1 MNIHKNA
8 RTTPYSRAEIV
19 RRVMVLRE
27 TPRAVATAL
36 GVSRRTVAK
45 WLARYRAEGEA
56 GLADRSS
63 RPHCMPSA
71 TPADVVEQV
80 ITLRRQRI
88 TGQQIAATLARS
100 EEHTSEIQSL
110 MRISYA
116 VFCLKKKTQESN
128 SHKSYMN

>member
-36 GVSRRTVAK
+36 GVSRRTVPK

-56 GLADRSS
+56 GLADRRSP
-63 RPHCMPSA
+63 PHCIPTPS
-71 TPADVVEQV
+71 PAAGVEQV
-80 ITLRRQRI
+80 LTLRHQPI
-88 TGQQIAATLARS
+88 TGQPLAAPPPPPP
-100 EEHTSEIQSL
+100 HT
-110 MRISYA
+110 
-116 VFCLKKKTQESN
+116 T
-128 SHKSYMN
+128 

>member
-88 TGQQIAATLARS
+88 TGQQIAATLRS
-100 EEHTSEIQSL
+100 EEHTSELQSL

-116 VFCLKKKTQESN
+116 VFCLQKKKKN
-128 SHKSYMN
+128 N

>member
-80 ITLRRQRI
+80 ITLRPQPI
-88 TGQQIAATLARS
+88 TGQQIAATLALSPATGTRVLRNARPRRY
-100 EEHTSEIQSL
+100 EE
-110 MRISYA
+110 RRRG
-116 VFCLKKKTQESN
+116 
-128 SHKSYMN
+128 

>member
-45 WLARYRAEGEA
+45 WLARYKGEGEA
-56 GLADRSS
+56 GIAERRLSPHQNGTEERRVGNERVRKCES
-63 RPHCMPSA
+63 RG
-71 TPADVVEQV
+71 ERLNQ
-80 ITLRRQRI
+80 
-88 TGQQIAATLARS
+88 
-100 EEHTSEIQSL
+100 
-110 MRISYA
+110 
-116 VFCLKKKTQESN
+116 KKNKTRKTQS
-128 SHKSYMN
+128 K

>member
-1 MNIHKNA
+1 MRISDWSSDVCSSDLVATRQRWRNDRMNIHKNA

-36 GVSRRTVAK
+36 GVSRRTVAT

-63 RPHCMPSA
+63 RPERKS
-71 TPADVVEQV
+71 TR
-80 ITLRRQRI
+80 L
-88 TGQQIAATLARS
+88 
-100 EEHTSEIQSL
+100 
-110 MRISYA
+110 
-116 VFCLKKKTQESN
+116 N
-128 SHKSYMN
+128 SSH